1 MSWQDE
7 ARANGYVH
15 AALNSNNDAELA
27 RNMRAADKAVDTVD
41 DLISGIGRALTEPTP
56 QAKPQTSSGGG
67 LGLLVAGAALAG
79 GAYLLGKVF
88 GGSDDKQKSTA
99 KTSNNSNQNASSYLK
114 RGNTYLNQH
123 EYEAAIQEFSRA
135 IQISPNY
142 ALAYKGRGK
151 CYQALGDHK
160 NAQADFSN
168 AKKLRKKG

>member
-88 GGSDDKQKSTA
+88 GVSDDKQKSTK
-99 KTSNNSNQNASSYLK
+99 KTSNNS
-114 RGNTYLNQH
+114 R
-123 EYEAAIQEFSRA
+123 E
-135 IQISPNY
+135 
-142 ALAYKGRGK
+142 
-151 CYQALGDHK
+151 C
-160 NAQADFSN
+160 
-168 AKKLRKKG
+168 